1 MLSYPHLPQGTEK
14 FFTPWFQLNSQN
26 RPCNCLSERYEK
38 QRLSSCFILKSGE
51 LYFHVTENHIQQWPW
66 SYHQKRLKDDM
77 GTVCNFPVGGTASG
91 EPLVKICFSLS
102 VSNLCT
108 VKRLT
113 SRLGGVL
120 IFLLVKRGRGG
131 GCQKVLY
138 DVGGG
143 GDFKNSAA
151 LKNILLPPSLQ
162 YKQWMQPN
170 DDNVS

>member
-1 MLSYPHLPQGTEK
+1 
-14 FFTPWFQLNSQN
+14 
-26 RPCNCLSERYEK
+26 
-38 QRLSSCFILKSGE
+38 
-51 LYFHVTENHIQQWPW
+51 
-66 SYHQKRLKDDM
+66 M

-91 EPLVKICFSLS
+91 EPLVKIGFSLS
-102 VSNLCT
+102 VLNLCT

-143 GDFKNSAA
+143 GGGI
-151 LKNILLPPSLQ
+151 LKILPL
-162 YKQWMQPN
+162 
-170 DDNVS
+170 

>member
-1 MLSYPHLPQGTEK
+1 
-14 FFTPWFQLNSQN
+14 
-26 RPCNCLSERYEK
+26 
-38 QRLSSCFILKSGE
+38 
-51 LYFHVTENHIQQWPW
+51 
-66 SYHQKRLKDDM
+66 M

-91 EPLVKICFSLS
+91 EPLVEIGFSLS
-102 VSNLCT
+102 VLNLCT

-143 GDFKNSAA
+143 DFKNSAA

-162 YKQWMQPN
+162 YKQ
-170 DDNVS
+170 

>member
-1 MLSYPHLPQGTEK
+1 
-14 FFTPWFQLNSQN
+14 
-26 RPCNCLSERYEK
+26 
-38 QRLSSCFILKSGE
+38 
-51 LYFHVTENHIQQWPW
+51 
-66 SYHQKRLKDDM
+66 M

-91 EPLVKICFSLS
+91 EPLVEIGFSLS
-102 VSNLCT
+102 VLNLCT

-120 IFLLVKRGRGG
+120 IFLFVKRGREG

-143 GDFKNSAA
+143 GEGGDFKNSAP

-162 YKQWMQPN
+162 YKQ
-170 DDNVS
+170 